1 VDSTRDQL
9 LAHIVDH
16 GGATVADLC
25 ESLGLADATVRR
37 HLDRLQIDGL
47 LTMRDVRQATGRPYR
62 MYEATAVGVTRER
75 DHSAEL
81 ATRLLGQ
88 MKQGHSDVDDVARG
102 LADAIVAEHRNE
114 VSARDMPARIAET
127 VAVLKTEGI
136 LDGWEST
143 EQGFLLLN
151 HACPYLSAADTSDC
165 VCESDRLA
173 IEELVGAA
181 VQQVGSV
188 VQGDG
193 VCEYIV
199 MMPESSGPE
208 ISGPDSA
215 ATKTDPNTRENSRDE
230 KG

>member
-1 VDSTRDQL
+1 MDSTRDQL
-9 LAHIVDH
+9 LVHIVDH
-16 GGATVADLC
+16 GGSTVADLC
-25 ESLGLADATVRR
+25 KSLGLADATVRR

-47 LTMRDVRQATGRPYR
+47 LTMREVRQATGRPYR
-62 MYEATAVGVTRER
+62 MYEATAAGVTRAR
-75 DHSAEL
+75 DRSAQL

-88 MKQGHSDVDDVARG
+88 MKQGRSDEGDVARG

-114 VSARDMPARIAET
+114 VRAGDMPSRIAET

-143 EQGFLLLN
+143 DQGFLLLN

-173 IEELVGAA
+173 IEELVGAS

-188 VQGDG
+188 VHGDG

-199 MMPESSGPE
+199 TVPE
-208 ISGPDSA
+208 ISG
-215 ATKTDPNTRENSRDE
+215 TDPNTRENSRDE